1 MGGPD
6 PLHAEVAR
14 IALSV
19 ARHQGFALGG
29 GLALVVHGV
38 VDRPTEDV
46 DIFSDVDTAVAAALS
61 SSRLPCAKPASR

>member
-14 IALSV
+14 IALS
-19 ARHQGFALGG
+19 AAHEYGFALGG

-46 DIFSDVDTAVAAALS
+46 DVFSDVAMDVSLLRT
-61 SSRLPCAKPASR
+61 SSRRPCGPPASR